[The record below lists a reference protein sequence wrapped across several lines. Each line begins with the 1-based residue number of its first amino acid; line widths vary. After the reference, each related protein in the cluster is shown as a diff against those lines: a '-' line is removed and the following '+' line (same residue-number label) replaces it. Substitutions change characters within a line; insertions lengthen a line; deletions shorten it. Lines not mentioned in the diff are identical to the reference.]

1 MTPTTRLETLRSA
14 CPDLHDSVV
23 TDFNSRMDPDY
34 FEQFSMQTIIDHLRL
49 VGNLSHDLPCTT
61 HIHQN
66 HSGLHELVIVAY
78 DYFSEFATICG
89 ILSAFGL
96 DIREAFIFTYAD
108 RPSQESKNTATKKN
122 PRKDLYWWSI
132 RSPQAHGLSRK
143 KVVDVFRFQ
152 VLRGFTFHPEDQQ
165 RLNNE
170 LIAMFHLLETRHVR
184 DVRIQVNRQLV
195 ETFGKIRKSTT
206 DFIHPVQ
213 IQFDNT
219 VSPNETVL
227 DIRSTDTPA
236 FLYTF
241 TNALTMR
248 GIYISKAKIEIEGTR
263 VRNRLFVRGRRGGK
277 IESKAEQ
284 QELTTAAALIKEFTH
299 FLSQA
304 PDPGKALEHFDQHLD
319 HLLEEHQKVWKSSKH
334 PQKSLMGHLAKLFG
348 SSDFL
353 WEDFI
358 RRQHAN
364 VFPIMKEHQKGPLL
378 RSKNAL
384 KKELQTRL
392 GKQRSASVRKEELNQ
407 FKDRE
412 LFRID
417 IKHLLDGTPLPDF
430 SYALTNL
437 AEVILEQAIVEAQA
451 VINRVHKP
459 PTYRNNRP
467 CPFTICGLG
476 KLGGAE
482 LGYASDIEVLCVYD
496 IDQTPQAGKQANT
509 TEYFE
514 QLVQEILRWIE
525 AKQEGIFHIDT
536 RLRPHGDKGLLANT
550 LEEIRRYYDSKGMA
564 APFERQALIKLR
576 TVAGNAALGRK
587 VEAHRDQFV
596 YSKERWPL
604 DTGLHLRERQIH
616 ELIPPETIHVK
627 FSPGALL
634 DIEYTIQYLQLL
646 HGHRRPSLRTP
657 NTLQA
662 LDALKKAKLLS
673 TKEAHILRED
683 YVFFRQLIDA
693 LRIVRGNARDLVLP
707 QPRSDGMIF
716 LSRRMGFTAEDWQE
730 GARELEQDINRRMV
744 RTHQIFIKKFHV
756 ANPDES

>member
-1 MTPTTRLETLRSA
+1 MTPSTRLQTLRSA
-14 CPDLHDSVV
+14 CPYLHESVV
-23 TDFNSRMDPDY
+23 ADFNSRMDPEY
-34 FEQFSMQTIIDHLRL
+34 FEQFPMKTIIDHLRL

-61 HIHQN
+61 HIHQD

-108 RPSQESKNTATKKN
+108 RPSQESKKN
-122 PRKDLYWWSI
+122 PTKNPNWWPV
-132 RSPQAHGLSRK
+132 RSQQPLGLSRK

-152 VLRGFTFHPEDQQ
+152 VLRGFTFHAEDQK
-165 RLNNE
+165 RLKNE

-195 ETFGKIRKSTT
+195 ETFGKLRKSAT

-213 IQFDNT
+213 IQFNNS

-263 VRNRLFVRGRRGGK
+263 VRNRLFVQGRRGGK

-319 HLLEEHQKVWKSSKH
+319 HLLEDHQKIGMSSKL

-364 VFPIMKEHQKGPLL
+364 VFPIMKEYRKGTLL
-378 RSKNAL
+378 RSKGVL

-392 GKQRSASVRKEELNQ
+392 GKQRSAAVRKEELNQ

-417 IKHLLDGTPLPDF
+417 IKHLLDRTPLPDF

-459 PTYRNNRP
+459 PTFRNNRS

-482 LGYASDIEVLCVYD
+482 LGYASDIEVLFVYD
-496 IDQTPQAGKQANT
+496 IDHIAQTRRQATT

-587 VEAHRDQFV
+587 IEAHRDRFV
-596 YSKERWPL
+596 YSKDRWPL
-604 DTGLHLRERQIH
+604 ETGLHLRERQIH
-616 ELIPPETIHVK
+616 ELIPPDTTHVK
-627 FSPGALL
+627 VSPGALL
-634 DIEYTIQYLQLL
+634 DIEYTIQYLQLM

-662 LDALKKAKLLS
+662 LDALKMAKLLS
-673 TKEAHILRED
+673 TKEAHILRDD

-707 QPRSDGMIF
+707 QPGSDGMIF
-716 LSRRMGFTAEDWQE
+716 LSRRMGFTAEDWQV
-730 GARELEQDINRRMV
+730 GARELEQEINHRMA
-744 RTHQIFIKKFHV
+744 RTHQIFIKKFHLG
-756 ANPDES
+756 NPDES